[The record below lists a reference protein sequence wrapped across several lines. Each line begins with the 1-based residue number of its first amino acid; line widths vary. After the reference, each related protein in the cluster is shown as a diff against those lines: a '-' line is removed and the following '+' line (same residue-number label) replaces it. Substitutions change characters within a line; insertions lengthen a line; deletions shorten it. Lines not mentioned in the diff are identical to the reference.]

1 MEIFGKI
8 QISRR
13 AQMVKNFDENL
24 WEKKKIL
31 NLIFSACFSLN

>member
-24 WEKKKIL
+24 WEKKK
-31 NLIFSACFSLN
+31 F